1 MSCVLLTTDVAA
13 RGLDIPNV
21 QHVLHYQVPRT
32 SETYVHRSGRTAR
45 ASSDGL
51 SLLLIGPDDVLNFKK
66 ICRTLDKNEDLP
78 VFPVQAKIMNG
89 IKEQGCLGSC
99 RTENGCHQK
108 RDATVR
114 ERVNL
119 ARQIEKIEYFSSKAK
134 QQNSWIQQ
142 AAEALELD
150 LDDENLVGGKQSE
163 QEEKEKQKML
173 KLIKKQLNQ
182 LLSQPI
188 FKNVMKTKYPTQS
201 GKLYLPALHPNP
213 SENLEVSFLTLSR
226 SRVKANDQGE
236 LLSVKVIQESSR

>member
-89 IKEQGCLGSC
+89 IK
-99 RTENGCHQK
+99 
-108 RDATVR
+108 

-201 GKLYLPALHPNP
+201 GKLYLPALHPK
-213 SENLEVSFLTLSR
+213 SESALQTISKQN
-226 SRVKANDQGE
+226 VKKYPKKRKASS
-236 LLSVKVIQESSR
+236 LL